1 MTLLFQLIYQL
12 KCRSLTFWN
21 GSTNKINF
29 ILFWLLTHAETFG
42 CTCRDWRSHWYLSL
56 LSTQILHKYIYM
68 YHAEISH
75 VSHCYC
81 PCRCNGF
88 DQHKSLFLHKMTFNK
103 LQRLDCTTWIQ
114 FMYFDFVNPNDPSIF
129 HISFTLLDMRDDLYK
144 YYLQRIMIWHDIETT
159 LR

>member
-42 CTCRDWRSHWYLSL
+42 CTCIEIDDVIGIYLYC
-56 LSTQILHKYIYM
+56 QPRFDIYIYM

-88 DQHKSLFLHKMTFNK
+88 DQHKSVFLHKMTFNK

-114 FMYFDFVNPNDPSIF
+114 FMYFSLSIQTTPQF
-129 HISFTLLDMRDDLYK
+129 SIYHARFWTWEMTYTSITSNVSWYDM
-144 YYLQRIMIWHDIETT
+144 I
-159 LR
+159 